1 VIVTLSSP
9 EAGLFCRDSR
19 ANDTTG
25 ASKVYRKLPV
35 PAIWFTASKRAC
47 PEERSM
53 AEETG
58 GELAYTVVA
67 DVHDVVRTKPAVNRD
82 SVAVQ
87 SLGAK
92 LRPAMVS
99 DAPPETGPFAIA
111 ERVRAGPSYVKRRV
125 EVPTIAATVTETSGV
140 VPTVKLLLGVPH
152 CNEVPDCHDVVAQ
165 EIASLR

>member
-1 VIVTLSSP
+1 
-9 EAGLFCRDSR
+9 
-19 ANDTTG
+19 
-25 ASKVYRKLPV
+25 
-35 PAIWFTASKRAC
+35 
-47 PEERSM
+47 M

-58 GELAYTVVA
+58 DELALTVVA
-67 DVHDVVRTKPAVNRD
+67 EVHIVVRTEPAVNRD

-87 SLGAK
+87 SLGEK